1 MNKPSGLFSP
11 CFQYRI
17 ILVCLVLAGSFTG
30 CRKSEKSE
38 RHVQLKVWI
47 DSLDRHSREMGIPQA
62 IARLDS
68 FMAAQDEKNVH
79 DSILYYKFMKVLSH
93 RDSTMEHNALI
104 YTDSLLRLF
113 EPTHVRLENPIDYSK
128 ALLLKGDDLL
138 KQKEYYL
145 AYRNY
150 YKGKSF
156 LTSVGEIC
164 ECARYSSRIATIS
177 FKEENYYQAIEYWK
191 QELKELAECRDP
203 DNFQLEFIE
212 KQGSMRNIGIAYL
225 HLNEPHKALDYFNQA
240 SRFIRQNAARF
251 PREQNFIRFAR
262 IVILRNQAEAYALK
276 GDNLTAEKLIEKCLE
291 HDPNI
296 DWSVDVE
303 RESRQILTQ
312 IYIDTHRYDK
322 AQAELDTLMRLPGAV
337 TNAAAKYNSFQRMQ
351 ASILYGRGDYK
362 EAGKLLLAELETERM
377 AKLQRNIAT
386 KSNVG
391 RLLQQVQRE
400 HEIEL
405 AAGKD
410 AREDLILRFSILIS
424 FAMAVIVYLIW
435 RNARKNATNLRAVTK
450 LNGEITQSNI
460 ALQDTVNALE
470 QSEIEK
476 EKMLRIVAHDLRNP
490 IAAMVSGSDVLFW
503 DQPPSEEQ
511 AMIIE
516 AIQQSGQLAFGLI
529 GQILQSDTDRKK
541 ISKNEEDLAEIVQSC
556 IDMLSYKGKE
566 KRQTIYYDYEKAM
579 VAVDREKI
587 WRVFSNLLSNAVKFS
602 PQESAIKVNLKKR
615 SNQTLLSVQD
625 HGIGIPE
632 DLKGHIFHP
641 TNDARRIGTAGE
653 QSYGIGLSICKQIVE
668 AHGGKIWFESASGA
682 GTTFFVELPD

>member
-1 MNKPSGLFSP
+1 
-11 CFQYRI
+11 
-17 ILVCLVLAGSFTG
+17 
-30 CRKSEKSE
+30 
-38 RHVQLKVWI
+38 
-47 DSLDRHSREMGIPQA
+47 
-62 IARLDS
+62 
-68 FMAAQDEKNVH
+68 
-79 DSILYYKFMKVLSH
+79 
-93 RDSTMEHNALI
+93 
-104 YTDSLLRLF
+104 
-113 EPTHVRLENPIDYSK
+113 
-128 ALLLKGDDLL
+128 
-138 KQKEYYL
+138 
-145 AYRNY
+145 
-150 YKGKSF
+150 
-156 LTSVGEIC
+156 
-164 ECARYSSRIATIS
+164 
-177 FKEENYYQAIEYWK
+177 
-191 QELKELAECRDP
+191 
-203 DNFQLEFIE
+203 
-212 KQGSMRNIGIAYL
+212 MRNIGIAYL
-225 HLNEPHKALDYFNQA
+225 HLNEPGKALDYFNQA
-240 SRFIRQNAARF
+240 SRFIRQHASRF

-276 GDNLTAEKLIEKCLE
+276 GDNFTAEKLIKKCLE

-322 AQAELDTLMRLPGAV
+322 AQAELDTLRRLPGTAN
-337 TNAAAKYNSFQRMQ
+337 TAAAKYNSFQRMQ
-351 ASILYGRGDYK
+351 ASILYGRGEYK

-470 QSEIEK
+470 QSEIDK

-490 IAAMVSGSDVLFW
+490 IAAMISGSDVLFW

-541 ISKNEEDLAEIVQSC
+541 ISKNEEDLSEIVQSC
-556 IDMLSYKGKE
+556 IDMLAYKGKE

-602 PQESAIKVNLKKR
+602 PLESAIKVNLKKH

-632 DLKGHIFHP
+632 DLKGQIFHP
-641 TNDARRIGTAGE
+641 ANDARRVGTAGE